1 MALTTD
7 STARVLGKRYRLLS
21 PLGSGASAHVYLAED
36 LTLERH
42 VAVKVLLPGLAQDEA
57 FLKRFRA
64 EARAA
69 GSLNHPHVM
78 KVFDWGEEADGPYL
92 VLEYLGGGNLRELL
106 DRGIL
111 LTPAEA
117 ASVGSQAAS
126 GLAYAHGRGIV
137 HRDVKPANLLFDEE
151 GRLRVGDFGV
161 ARALAASSWTEP
173 VGAVIGTARYVSPEQ
188 AQGQA
193 VDGRADVY
201 ALALLLYESVTGTL
215 PFVADTSVGTL
226 MARIGRP
233 LPPHRALGL
242 LNPVLHAAADP
253 DEASR
258 PSAAELVRSLEAVS
272 SRLPPPGSPMHSAH
286 PEAPRGAIP
295 PARAPQGGAATLTN
309 PTTQPIPP
317 ARPTQGGAAT
327 LTNPPTQP
335 IPPPQPTSSAR
346 PSWWAH
352 PTRPPQTNRTTPGV
366 PAVRPAHASDQATGQ
381 PTGTAVLSWAV
392 RPPGPVPLP
401 EVAAPPFAPPQPVQA
416 PRRRRWLRWTL
427 AVLVVLALAAAGLAY
442 AIKEKVFTPSHPVPH
457 VVGMTLEQADLAAR
471 VDRFPVEVAGRQ
483 YSTSVP
489 AGHVV
494 VQRPAAS
501 QPLKEGDPVQVVLS
515 KGLPPERVPSL
526 SGLDCAGAQRVLGLE
541 NLYGSCPS
549 SAAQYSSS
557 VPTGQV
563 ISWSYQ
569 GVEHPTTA
577 PWHSTI
583 AIVVS
588 DGPPPQNVPHL
599 SADTYA
605 QAAAQLS
612 QLGLKATEV
621 KESSS
626 KTPSGEVISTDPPAG
641 QQVPAGSTV
650 TVYVSTGSPASS
662 SLFNLFGLGQ

>member
-57 FLKRFRA
+57 FLRRFRA

-126 GLAYAHGRGIV
+126 GLAYAHARGIV

-201 ALALLLYESVTGTL
+201 ALALVLYESVTGGL

-233 LPPHRALGL
+233 LPPHPALGL
-242 LNPVLHAAADP
+242 LNEVLHAAADP
-253 DEASR
+253 DESSR
-258 PSAAELVRSLEAVS
+258 PQAAELVRSLEAVS
-272 SRLPPPGSPMHSAH
+272 VRLPPPGSPLHSQHAES
-286 PEAPRGAIP
+286 PSR
-295 PARAPQGGAATLTN
+295 L
-309 PTTQPIPP
+309 TQPTQTQ
-317 ARPTQGGAAT
+317 PTQT
-327 LTNPPTQP
+327 QPTHTQPTQT
-335 IPPPQPTSSAR
+335 QPAQTSRQTQRTQPVR
-346 PSWWAH
+346 PSRWAH
-352 PTRPPQTNRTTPGV
+352 PTRPARSSRPVRAPQL
-366 PAVRPAHASDQATGQ
+366 SDQATAQ
-381 PTGTAVLSWAV
+381 PTGTAVLPWAA
-392 RPPGPVPLP
+392 RPAG
-401 EVAAPPFAPPQPVQA
+401 AAPPARTPVAPSAPAQPLPA
-416 PRRRRWLRWTL
+416 PSPRRRRRWLRWT
-427 AVLVVLALAAAGLAY
+427 AATLVVAALAAAGLAY
-442 AIKEKVFTPSHPVPH
+442 AIKAKVFTPSHPVPH
-457 VVGMTLEQADLAAR
+457 VVGMTLDQADLAAR
-471 VDRFPVEVAGRQ
+471 VDRFPVQVIGRQ

-489 AGHVV
+489 PGHVV
-494 VQRPAAS
+494 QQRPAAS
-501 QPLKEGDPVQVVLS
+501 RALKEGDPVQVVLS

-526 SGLDCAGAQRVLGLE
+526 AGLDCAGAQRVLGLE
-541 NLYGSCPS
+541 SLYGSCPA
-549 SAAQYSSS
+549 SATQYSSS
-557 VPTGQV
+557 VPSGQV

-569 GVEHPTTA
+569 GIERPTTA

-583 AIVVS
+583 TIVLS
-588 DGPPPQNVPHL
+588 NGPPPVDVP
-599 SADTYA
+599 SVTGDSYSN
-605 QAAAQLS
+605 AAAQLS

-626 KTPSGEVISTDPPAG
+626 RVPSGDVVSTDPPAG
-641 QQVPAGSTV
+641 QQLPPGSTV
-650 TVYVSTGSPASS
+650 TVYVSSGSGASSS
-662 SLFNLFGLGQ
+662 SLFDLFGLGQ